1 MMTALTTLTAG
12 ARAEVLR
19 LRRWPALWTLAG
31 VWLLLNVTF
40 GYLFPYLSYRNGG
53 GFGSDGVDPGRLL
66 GDVMPETVP
75 SAAVQGMPM
84 FGGAILFALGALA
97 AGSGY
102 GWGTWKTAFTQGPG
116 RLSVLGGTLAALAGC
131 VAAFVAAT
139 FAVDFGI
146 ALSLASV
153 EGQAIVWPAAGDLL
167 GGLGGGALIL
177 ALWTAAGLAVGTL
190 TRNPALAVALGLV
203 WTLAVENLLRAVSS
217 LLDWLAPITD
227 VMPGTAAGSI
237 ATAAGAASVSD
248 GGSPGVVDDLGGGAA
263 VTVALGYLAVFVIV
277 TAVLMRRDVA

>member
-1 MMTALTTLTAG
+1 
-12 ARAEVLR
+12 
-19 LRRWPALWTLAG
+19 
-31 VWLLLNVTF
+31 
-40 GYLFPYLSYRNGG
+40 
-53 GFGSDGVDPGRLL
+53 
-66 GDVMPETVP
+66 
-75 SAAVQGMPM
+75 
-84 FGGAILFALGALA
+84 
-97 AGSGY
+97 
-102 GWGTWKTAFTQGPG
+102 WGTWKTAFTQGPG

-131 VAAFVAAT
+131 VVAFVAAT

-217 LLDWLAPITD
+217 LPDLLAPVTGR
-227 VMPGTAAGSI
+227 MPGS
-237 ATAAGAASVSD
+237 GA
-248 GGSPGVVDDLGGGAA
+248 
-263 VTVALGYLAVFVIV
+263 GYLP
-277 TAVLMRRDVA
+277 TAYGQG

>member
-1 MMTALTTLTAG
+1 M
-12 ARAEVLR
+12 
-19 LRRWPALWTLAG
+19 
-31 VWLLLNVTF
+31 
-40 GYLFPYLSYRNGG
+40 
-53 GFGSDGVDPGRLL
+53 
-66 GDVMPETVP
+66 
-75 SAAVQGMPM
+75 
-84 FGGAILFALGALA
+84 
-97 AGSGY
+97 
-102 GWGTWKTAFTQGPG
+102 
-116 RLSVLGGTLAALAGC
+116 LGGTLTALAGC

-153 EGQAIVWPAAGDLL
+153 EGQAIVWPVAGDLL

-263 VTVALGYLAVFVIV
+263 VTVALVYLAVFVIV
-277 TAVLMRRDVA
+277 PAVLMRRDVA